1 MPFKFNADE
10 TVEAGLRRIVIEQAQ
25 KASQAARGGA
35 EDPQAAIH
43 SIRRRCKKIRAALR
57 LVRASFDDYRK
68 ENIAVRDAARKL
80 GQLRDRPVALQTY
93 DMLVR
98 EEAASPDP
106 KERENL
112 LARLA
117 TTSTEDPIA
126 ALIDFAAAI
135 DALSE
140 RAQRWTVRRSGF
152 KALEGGI
159 GQTYHRTRK
168 ALKRAHRH
176 PTAVNLHDWR
186 KLTKYHG
193 HHLGL
198 ISASA
203 PHILLASR
211 SAANDL
217 ADVLGRHHDL
227 DMLAGYLGEETVLAP
242 VLIRR
247 KAELEAESFRL
258 GAELTAESPEAFRA
272 RCANYWEEWTAEKQ

>member
-25 KASQAARGGA
+25 KASRAARGGA

-43 SIRRRCKKIRAALR
+43 SIRRRCKKIRAVLR
-57 LVRASFDDYRK
+57 LCRSGFEDYRK
-68 ENIAVRDAARKL
+68 ENVTVRDAARKL
-80 GQLRDRPVALQTY
+80 GQLRDRPVVVQTY

-98 EEAASPDP
+98 EEGASPDP
-106 KERENL
+106 KERKDL
-112 LARLA
+112 LAQLA
-117 TTSTEDPIA
+117 TTSSGDPVA
-126 ALIDFAAAI
+126 ALLDFALAI
-135 DALSE
+135 DALAE
-140 RAQRWTVRRSGF
+140 RAQRWTLRRSGF
-152 KALEGGI
+152 RALEGGL

-168 ALKRAHRH
+168 ALKRAHRR
-176 PTAVNLHDWR
+176 PTAINLHDWR

-211 SAANDL
+211 TAANDL

-227 DMLAGYLGEETVLAP
+227 DMLAGHLGEHSTLAAA
-242 VLIRR
+242 LTRR
-247 KAELEAESFRL
+247 KAELEAASFRL

-272 RCANYWEEWTAEKQ
+272 RCASYWEEWGAEKQ